1 LPIRLKYGTE
11 QFDGMLLNLSQ
22 GGAGVNADKPLK
34 TGGSITLSLTIPGA
48 ADVTDLPG
56 RVTWANKE
64 GHHGIQF
71 GELAASTRTTLQRF
85 LRSEM
90 QKDGWELGNAE

>member
-1 LPIRLKYGTE
+1 MIIH
-11 QFDGMLLNLSQ
+11 LSQ
-22 GGAGVNADKPLK
+22 GGAGVTSAKPLK
-34 TGGSITLSLTIPGA
+34 TGGPITLSFVIPGT
-48 ADVTDLPG
+48 ADGAELPG

-71 GELAASTRTTLQRF
+71 GELPASTRTTLQRF

-90 QKDGWELGNAE
+90 QKDGWELGNVE